1 MALPRFYC
9 PRPISIDEI
18 VPLPASAAHHAS
30 RVLRLQAGA
39 GLVLFNGN
47 GGEFHGVLE
56 WIDRNGAAVSVKKYL
71 SIERESPL
79 VITLAQ
85 AICASEKMDWIVQK
99 GVELGINHIQI
110 LTTKLSVIKLSGER
124 AERRVRHWQQ
134 VAISACEQCGR
145 NRIPQVLPATSLSIW
160 CGAQMSARKNST
172 GEASSG
178 LSFVLSPGAKK
189 GLRDFSGPSP
199 ISSVTL
205 LVGPE
210 GGLTPDEEA
219 AAMVA
224 GFIPLSLG
232 ARILRVET
240 AGLAAAS
247 ATQALWGDY

>member
-9 PRPISIDEI
+9 PGPISIDEI

-247 ATQALWGDY
+247 AMQALWGDY